1 MRFSQSWYHAPTRK
15 TRLKRRAAVS
25 AILEALLGLLKTWT
39 RTTSFIGKEVIET
52 IRRPG
57 ALFSLVF
64 GPFLIMGAFGLGYSG
79 QYRPLNTVLVLPASA
94 ELPRD
99 LTFYQQ
105 LTGDSVRIVGITE
118 SADAARQRLQRQEID
133 LIVIAPPDVE
143 QNFLNGR
150 QSAIGI
156 EYNEL
161 DPVRD
166 NYARFVA
173 YRQIQEL
180 NRVIIEQAVS
190 QGQQYVLQTTGA
202 PIVVS
207 PHVIASP
214 TRAEPRNLAPIN
226 PNVVAF
232 FAPAVLALVLQ
243 HMGVTLTALSLV
255 RERLSGAMDIFRVA
269 PVRALEILIGKY
281 LAFAFF
287 NLSIAAMLAF
297 LLVGVLHVPMLSSPG
312 DVAWVVVLL
321 SFASLGLGLLISTIV
336 DSERQAVQLSM
347 LVLLASVFF
356 SGFVLPLDQFITP
369 LRIAAY
375 SLPVTHGIQ
384 LLQDLMLRGAT
395 NQGWEL
401 LVLGS
406 IGVVLFLLTS
416 LTVRRNLRSAT

>member
-1 MRFSQSWYHAPTRK
+1 
-15 TRLKRRAAVS
+15 VS
-25 AILEALLGLLKTWT
+25 AIHEVWLGLLKSWT
-39 RTTSFIGKEVIET
+39 RTTSFIGKEVLET
-52 IRRPG
+52 VRRPG
-57 ALFSLVF
+57 ALFSLIF
-64 GPFLIMGAFGLGYSG
+64 GPFVIMGLFGLGYSG
-79 QYRPLNTVLVLPASA
+79 QYRPLNSVLVMPASA
-94 ELPRD
+94 NLPRD
-99 LTFYQQ
+99 VNFYQQ
-105 LTGDSVRIVGITE
+105 FTGDSVHIVEITDD
-118 SADAARQRLQRQEID
+118 ADAARQRLMRQEID

-143 QNFLNGR
+143 QNFVNGQ
-150 QSAIGI
+150 QSTIGI

-173 YRQIQEL
+173 YRQVQEL
-180 NRVIIEQAVS
+180 NRAIIEQAVT
-190 QGQQYVLQTTGA
+190 QGQQYVLQTTGSQP
-202 PIVVS
+202 PIAISPQVV
-207 PHVIASP
+207 AAP
-214 TRAEPRNLAPIN
+214 TRADPRNLAPIS
-226 PNVVAF
+226 PNVVAY

-281 LAFAFF
+281 LAYAFF
-287 NLSIAAMLAF
+287 NLSIAAALCF
-297 LLVGVLHVPMLSSPG
+297 LLVGVLKIPMLSTPA
-312 DVAWVVVLL
+312 DIAWVVVLL

-369 LRIAAY
+369 LRYAAY

-384 LLQDLMLRGAT
+384 LLQDLMLRGGT

-401 LVLGS
+401 LALGG
-406 IGVVLFLLTS
+406 IGAALFVITS
-416 LTVRRNLRSAT
+416 LTVRRNLRSAM

>member
-1 MRFSQSWYHAPTRK
+1 VGVIRDPF
-15 TRLKRRAAVS
+15 V
-25 AILEALLGLLKTWT
+25 GLLKSWT
-39 RTTSFIGKEVIET
+39 RTTAFISKEVLEVV
-52 IRRPG
+52 RRPG
-57 ALFSLVF
+57 ALFSLIF
-64 GPFLIMGAFGLGYSG
+64 GPFLIMGLFGIGYSG
-79 QYRPLNTVLVLPASA
+79 QYRPLATVLVVPSSA
-94 ELPRD
+94 NLPRD
-99 LTFYQQ
+99 PDFYQQ
-105 LTGDSVRIVGITE
+105 FVGESVRIVEITE
-118 SADAARQRLQRQEID
+118 DVNSARARLQRQEID
-133 LIVIAPPDVE
+133 LLVIAPPDV
-143 QNFLNGR
+143 QQKFMNGE

-166 NYARFVA
+166 NYARFIA
-173 YRQIQEL
+173 YRQTQEL
-180 NRVIIEQAVS
+180 NRAIIEQAVS
-190 QGQQYVLQTTGA
+190 QGEQYVLQTTGNQP
-202 PIVVS
+202 PIAIS
-207 PHVIASP
+207 PQVIAAP
-214 TRAEPRNLAPIN
+214 TRAELRNLAPIS

-269 PVRALEILIGKY
+269 PVRALEILVGKY
-281 LAFAFF
+281 LAYLFF
-287 NLSIAAMLAF
+287 NLSIAAAISF
-297 LLVGVLHVPMLSSPG
+297 LLVGVLHVPLLSPPG
-312 DVAWVVVLL
+312 EMAWVIVLL
-321 SFASLGLGLLISTIV
+321 SFAAVGLGLLISTIV

-384 LLQDLMLRGAT
+384 LLQDFMLRGGT
-395 NQGWEL
+395 NAGWEL
-401 LVLGS
+401 EVLAV

>member
-1 MRFSQSWYHAPTRK
+1 
-15 TRLKRRAAVS
+15 VS
-25 AILEALLGLLKTWT
+25 AIHEALLGLLKTWT
-39 RTTSFIGKEVIET
+39 RTTSFIGKDVLET
-52 IRRPG
+52 VRRPG
-57 ALFSLVF
+57 ALFSLIF
-64 GPFLIMGAFGLGYSG
+64 GPFLIMGLFGLGYSG
-79 QYRPLNTVLVLPASA
+79 QYRPLNAVLVLPPSAS
-94 ELPRD
+94 LPRD
-99 LTFYQQ
+99 LNFYTQF
-105 LTGDSVRIVGITE
+105 TGDSVKLVEI
-118 SADAARQRLQRQEID
+118 SDNADQARQRLQRQEID

-143 QNFLNGR
+143 QNFLSGQ
-150 QSAIGI
+150 QSVIGI

-173 YRQIQEL
+173 YRQVQEL
-180 NRVIIEQAVS
+180 NRLIIEQAVA

-202 PIVVS
+202 QPPIVV
-207 PHVIASP
+207 PPQVVAAP
-214 TRAEPRNLAPIN
+214 TRAETRNLAPIS
-226 PNVVAF
+226 PNVVAY

-243 HMGVTLTALSLV
+243 HMGVTLTALSMV

-281 LAFAFF
+281 LAYAFF
-287 NLSIAAMLAF
+287 NLSIAAGLSF
-297 LLVGVLHVPMLSSPG
+297 LLVGVLKIPLLSTPA

-321 SFASLGLGLLISTIV
+321 SFASLGLGLLISTVV

-384 LLQDLMLRGAT
+384 LLQDLMLRGGT

-401 LVLGS
+401 LVLGG
-406 IGVVLFLLTS
+406 IGVGLFFLTS
-416 LTVRRNLRSAT
+416 VTVRRNLRSAT

>member
-1 MRFSQSWYHAPTRK
+1 
-15 TRLKRRAAVS
+15 VS
-25 AILEALLGLLKTWT
+25 AILEVLLGLLKTWT
-39 RTTSFIGKEVIET
+39 RTTSFIGKDVLET

-57 ALFSLVF
+57 ALFSLIF
-64 GPFLIMGAFGLGYSG
+64 GPFVIMGLFGLGYSG
-79 QYRPLNTVLVLPASA
+79 QYRPLSAVLVLPPSA
-94 ELPRD
+94 NLPRD
-99 LTFYQQ
+99 LNFYAQF
-105 LTGDSVRIVGITE
+105 TGDSVNFVEITD
-118 SADAARQRLQRQEID
+118 SADQARQRLHRQEID

-143 QNFLNGR
+143 QKFLSGQ
-150 QSAIGI
+150 QSVIGI

-173 YRQIQEL
+173 YRQVQEL
-180 NRVIIEQAVS
+180 NRLIIEQAVT
-190 QGQQYVLQTTGA
+190 QGQQYLLQTTGA
-202 PIVVS
+202 QPPIVV
-207 PHVIASP
+207 PPQVVAAP
-214 TRAEPRNLAPIN
+214 MRAETRNIAPLN

-281 LAFAFF
+281 LAYAFF
-287 NLSIAAMLAF
+287 NLAIAAGLSF
-297 LLVGVLHVPMLSSPG
+297 LLVGVLKVPMLSAPA
-312 DVAWVVVLL
+312 DVAYVVVLL
-321 SFASLGLGLLISTIV
+321 SFASLGLGLLISTVV

-384 LLQDLMLRGAT
+384 LLQDLMLRGGT

-401 LVLGS
+401 LVLGG
-406 IGVVLFLLTS
+406 IGVGLFLLTS

>member
-1 MRFSQSWYHAPTRK
+1 M
-15 TRLKRRAAVS
+15 S
-25 AILEALLGLLKTWT
+25 AILEVLLGLLKTWT
-39 RTTSFIGKEVIET
+39 RTTSFIGKDVLET

-57 ALFSLVF
+57 ALFSLIF
-64 GPFLIMGAFGLGYSG
+64 GPFVIMGLFGLGYSG
-79 QYRPLNTVLVLPASA
+79 QYRPLSAVLVLPPSA
-94 ELPRD
+94 NLPRD
-99 LTFYQQ
+99 LNFYAQF
-105 LTGDSVRIVGITE
+105 TGDSVNFVEITD
-118 SADAARQRLQRQEID
+118 SADQARQRLHRQEID

-143 QNFLNGR
+143 QKFLSGQ
-150 QSAIGI
+150 QSVIGI

-173 YRQIQEL
+173 YRQVQEL
-180 NRVIIEQAVS
+180 NRLIIEQAVT
-190 QGQQYVLQTTGA
+190 QGQQYLLQTTGA
-202 PIVVS
+202 QPPIVV
-207 PHVIASP
+207 PPQVVAAP
-214 TRAEPRNLAPIN
+214 MRAETRNIAPLN

-281 LAFAFF
+281 LAYAFF
-287 NLSIAAMLAF
+287 NLAIAAGLSF
-297 LLVGVLHVPMLSSPG
+297 LLVGVLKVPMLSAPA
-312 DVAWVVVLL
+312 DVAYVVVLL
-321 SFASLGLGLLISTIV
+321 SFASLGLGLLISTVV

-384 LLQDLMLRGAT
+384 LLQDLMLRGGT

-401 LVLGS
+401 LVLGG
-406 IGVVLFLLTS
+406 IGVGLFLLTS

>member
-1 MRFSQSWYHAPTRK
+1 M
-15 TRLKRRAAVS
+15 S
-25 AILEALLGLLKTWT
+25 AIGEVLLGLLKTWT
-39 RTTSFIGKEVIET
+39 RTTSFIGKDVLET
-52 IRRPG
+52 VRRPG
-57 ALFSLVF
+57 ALFSLIF
-64 GPFLIMGAFGLGYSG
+64 GPFVIMGLFGLGYSG
-79 QYRPLNTVLVLPASA
+79 QYRPLNAVLVLPASA
-94 ELPRD
+94 NLPRD
-99 LTFYQQ
+99 LNFYTQF
-105 LTGDSVRIVGITE
+105 TGESVKIVEITD
-118 SADAARQRLQRQEID
+118 SADQARQRLQRQEID

-143 QNFLNGR
+143 QNFLSSR
-150 QSAIGI
+150 QAVIGI

-173 YRQIQEL
+173 YRQVQEL
-180 NRVIIEQAVS
+180 NRLIIEQAVA

-202 PIVVS
+202 QPPIVV
-207 PHVIASP
+207 PPQVVASP
-214 TRAEPRNLAPIN
+214 TRAETRNLAPVS

-281 LAFAFF
+281 LAYAFF
-287 NLSIAAMLAF
+287 NLSIAAGLSF
-297 LLVGVLHVPMLSSPG
+297 LLVGVLKVPLLSAPG
-312 DVAWVVVLL
+312 DVAWVVALL
-321 SFASLGLGLLISTIV
+321 SFASLGLGLLISTVV

-384 LLQDLMLRGAT
+384 LLQDLMLRGGT

-401 LVLGS
+401 FVLGG
-406 IGVVLFLLTS
+406 IGVALFLLTS
-416 LTVRRNLRSAT
+416 LTVRRNLRSAA